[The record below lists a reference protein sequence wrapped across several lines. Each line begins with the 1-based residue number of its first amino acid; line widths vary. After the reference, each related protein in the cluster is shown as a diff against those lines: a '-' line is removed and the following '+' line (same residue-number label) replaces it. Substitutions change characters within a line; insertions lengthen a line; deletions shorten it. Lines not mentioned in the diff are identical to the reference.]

1 MLKPK
6 YIEQLPAAMVELYSE
21 VEQDILADMARR
33 IAAYD
38 YWIPAAEHQRKALIE
53 LGNFHSYVIKALSAR
68 TGKTTAELERLME
81 EAGLKALSFD
91 VAVYREHGLDPPPLS
106 ASQGITEDPAS
117 RPAADPRPVRQ
128 FEPHDGQHGL
138 QAV

>member
-53 LGNFHSYVIKALSAR
+53 LGQLPQLCDKSAVR
-68 TGKTTAELERLME
+68 PDREDHRR
-81 EAGLKALSFD
+81 AGAAHGRGGVKG
-91 VAVYREHGLDPPPLS
+91 AVL
-106 ASQGITEDPAS
+106 
-117 RPAADPRPVRQ
+117 
-128 FEPHDGQHGL
+128 
-138 QAV
+138 

>member
-21 VEQDILADMARR
+21 VEQDIGGMARR

-91 VAVYREHGLDPPPLS
+91 VAVYRSTAGPSS
-106 ASQGITEDPAS
+106 ACRLQRIAEGPAR
-117 RPAADPRPVRQ
+117 RPAADQRPVRQ